1 MIPTKFHP
9 IETRALGVTPSYVP
23 RWAASIPG
31 GHFLAN
37 EIDFIRNDFDGH
49 AAHCT
54 ACADLQHQLGT
65 EWPSNFVVRI
75 QGPDFCAG
83 AVFDLDP
90 PICIEAAPRLAFL
103 AGRGYAKC
111 RDLARRQGWTIEVLE
126 PQTQARLA
134 MPTDP

>member
-83 AVFDLDP
+83 AVFDLDRRSASKP
-90 PICIEAAPRLAFL
+90 RRVSRSWPAAVTLNVGIWLGVR
-103 AGRGYAKC
+103 AGRSKYLNPKPKPG
-111 RDLARRQGWTIEVLE
+111 
-126 PQTQARLA
+126 
-134 MPTDP
+134 